1 MIMKSE
7 TFTDTNASKLMGY
20 YQKRSDK
27 DQFEVEIDSN
37 KNQIT
42 IDVPQFKCPRHH
54 CDTCFEEYG
63 PNNVM
68 LHPCEACPRAFHETC
83 VPPGYR
89 LNSWAMLCPLHPE
102 MALPAKSIDDFTRSL
117 EKETVN
123 KLMSS
128 NQEEKSSTTS
138 IASSPKKKTKNGKRK
153 DKGKDEDDVKDEPEE
168 GQEAEEEEEQFY
180 AQEMNSDDHEFMK
193 LKKTISNFYSQLYI
207 PESDKDSEDLFKAI
221 FFRLPYSLKEDVEMG
236 PKDFK
241 EITRNNYEPI
251 IKKGKSVPDVVPEF
265 GCECKDI
272 CDYKCLNRV
281 MHVECSGG
289 KARSGDLICRVGKQC
304 TNRQLQNR
312 DYAAFEVFSE
322 ENMGLGLR
330 AMENVSKG
338 TLVIEYIGEIID
350 DEEMNARMNHQHEF
364 NPYDK
369 DYYVM
374 QLTNDF
380 YVDGKKEGNFSRFIN
395 HSCDPNCELQRWNV
409 NSKTRIA
416 IVAIKDIAEG
426 EPFSYDYQFETQQ
439 EDTFKCYCKTSKC
452 RGTMAPNTDKRMM
465 KMAKSGKNEGLRTKL
480 ILMGRER
487 EKDSQSHKM
496 LKEEEL
502 GRCYTCSVLPGEKS
516 RLIAQGPVK
525 NTFPLGRANNVFLVR
540 NIVESNQ
547 FLKRKE
553 TAVSDFANNNAG
565 FGSGSS
571 SPVKRVT
578 LSGRESKRAVRYSEL
593 STTLS
598 EKNNN
603 SNSNTPSPTKKKGRG
618 RQPVASPPSL
628 ASHNEDMKSS
638 NGQNH
643 ESTEETTQVKVENGH
658 KNGKSPSKK
667 FSLVES
673 NEEIPA
679 NGKILEEE
687 METTSIGKS
696 PLKRKSSGKKSV
708 PVTPAA
714 HPEDEGATV
723 DRPVR
728 KRSKPAHYDDYEE
741 K

>member
-1 MIMKSE
+1 MIMKPE
-7 TFTDTNASKLMGY
+7 IFTDANASKLIGY
-20 YQKRSDK
+20 YQKRTDK
-27 DQFEVEIDSN
+27 DQFEVEIDSKN
-37 KNQIT
+37 NQIT

-68 LHPCEACPRAFHETC
+68 LHPCEACPRAFHDSC

-102 MALPAKSIDDFTRSL
+102 MTLPAKSKDDFTRSL

-123 KLMSS
+123 QLNNGK
-128 NQEEKSSTTS
+128 QEEKSTTTS
-138 IASSPKKKTKNGKRK
+138 VASSPTKRTKNGKGK
-153 DKGKDEDDVKDEPEE
+153 DKVKEEDNVKDEPMETEE
-168 GQEAEEEEEQFY
+168 DQETEEEQFY
-180 AQEMNSDDHEFMK
+180 AQEMNSEDHKFMK
-193 LKKTISNFYSQLYI
+193 LKKTVSNFYSQLFL
-207 PESDKDSEDLFKAI
+207 PESEADYDDLLKGSY
-221 FFRLPYSLKEDVEMG
+221 FRLPYALKEDVEMG

-241 EITRNNYEPI
+241 EIARNNYEPI
-251 IKKGKSVPDVVPEF
+251 AKKGKSVPDAIPEF

-289 KARSGDLICRVGKQC
+289 KARSGDPICRVGKQC

-350 DEEMNARMNHQHEF
+350 DEEMNRRMNHQHEF

-409 NSKTRIA
+409 NNKTRIA

-480 ILMGRER
+480 ISMGRER

-516 RLIAQGPVK
+516 RLIALGPVK
-525 NTFPLGRANNVFLVR
+525 NTFSLGRANNVFLVR

-553 TAVSDFANNNAG
+553 TAMSNLANNNAG
-565 FGSGSS
+565 IGSGSS

-578 LSGRESKRAVRYSEL
+578 LSGRESKKAVRYSES

-598 EKNNN
+598 EKKNN
-603 SNSNTPSPTKKKGRG
+603 SNSNTPSPTKMKGRG
-618 RQPVASPPSL
+618 RPPVASPPSL
-628 ASHNEDMKSS
+628 SSPADHNDDMKNS
-638 NGQNH
+638 NRQNR
-643 ESTEETTQVKVENGH
+643 ESTEKVTQIKVENGH
-658 KNGKSPSKK
+658 RNGKSPSKHY
-667 FSLVES
+667 SLVEN
-673 NEEIPA
+673 NEETPTH
-679 NGKILEEE
+679 GKILEEE
-687 METTSIGKS
+687 TES
-696 PLKRKSSGKKSV
+696 PMKRKSPGKKSI
-708 PVTPAA
+708 PVTPVE
-714 HPEDEGATV
+714 EDEEVAN

-728 KRSKPAHYDDYEE
+728 KRSKPSHYDDYEE